1 MAKKYGP
8 PPLKLAWPSLDKKKH
23 RQEAIKRVDA
33 LIARLLAAQER
44 DRILAGQSKQ
54 KFGSTP

>member
-8 PPLKLAWPSLDKKKH
+8 PPLKLAWPKLDKKKH
-23 RQEAIKRVDA
+23 HQEAIKRVDA

-54 KFGSTP
+54 VFK